1 MAKDVRWK
9 TRFYGY
15 TTYHRMKME
24 WENTFTFVVNK
35 YISTNLFLYPRFD
48 DGVKRDDKYGYFPF
62 KEDVSLGF
70 SYGI

>member
-1 MAKDVRWK
+1 
-9 TRFYGY
+9 
-15 TTYHRMKME
+15 MKME

-48 DGVKRDDKYGYFPF
+48 DGVKRDDKYGYFQF
-62 KEDVSLGF
+62 KEYVSLGF